1 MNRPAQPGEAQRQ
14 QQLLAV
20 LRGDAPPEAISA
32 WLRDGPARTRRGL
45 QAYAANAGALAE
57 RALAAA
63 YPTIAEL
70 VGAPAFAALARACW
84 RAHPPAR
91 GDVAQWGG
99 ALPGFIAADPQ
110 LAGEPYLA
118 DVARLD
124 WAVHSAEQA
133 SDAGE
138 SAIGLDRLASDD
150 PDALWLHLA
159 AGTALLASQHPVAT
173 IWLAHRSRAA
183 ERFAP
188 VREAFAR
195 GLGEQAL
202 VWRQGYQA
210 QVTAL
215 PEAAAG
221 FTRAVLAGMSLG
233 QALDGAGP
241 GFAFEPWLLAALQ
254 QGWLAS
260 VDTQASDHHELP
272 PCATESKFQTP

>member
-1 MNRPAQPGEAQRQ
+1 MNDPARPDEAQRQ

-20 LRGDAPPEAISA
+20 LRGNAPLQAVSA
-32 WLRDGPARTRRGL
+32 WLRDSAARAQRGL

-57 RALAAA
+57 RALSAA

-70 VGAPAFAALARACW
+70 VGAASFAALARACW
-84 RAHPPAR
+84 QAHPPLR
-91 GDVAQWGG
+91 GDVAQWGD
-99 ALPGFIAADPQ
+99 ALPGFIAADRQ

-133 SDAGE
+133 SDTGE
-138 SAIGLDRLASDD
+138 TAIGLDRLASED
-150 PDALWLHLA
+150 PDRLCLHLA
-159 AGTALLASQHPVAT
+159 AGTALLTSPHPVAT
-173 IWLAHRSRAA
+173 IWLAHRSSAA

-195 GLGEQAL
+195 GLAEHAL
-202 VWRQGYQA
+202 VWRQGYKA
-210 QVTAL
+210 QVSAL

-221 FTRAVLAGMSLG
+221 FTRAVLAGLSLG
-233 QALDGAGP
+233 QALDSAGTD
-241 GFAFEPWLLAALQ
+241 FSFEAWLLAALQ

-260 VDTQASDHHELP
+260 VDTLAFDHQESL
-272 PCATESKFQTP
+272 PCATKSKFQVP

>member
-1 MNRPAQPGEAQRQ
+1 MTDAVQTSEAQRQ

-20 LRGDAPPEAISA
+20 LRGDAPPQALNG
-32 WLRDGPARTRRGL
+32 WLRDDPARAQRGL
-45 QAYAANAGALAE
+45 QAYVAHAGALAE

-84 RAHPPAR
+84 RAHPPER

-99 ALPGFIAADPQ
+99 ALSGFIAADAQ

-124 WAVHSAEQA
+124 WAVHCAEQA

-138 SAIGLDRLASDD
+138 AEAALGLDRLASDD
-150 PDALWLHLA
+150 PDRLWLHLA
-159 AGTALLASQHPVAT
+159 AGTALLASPHPVAT
-173 IWLAHRSRAA
+173 IWLAHRSSAA

-188 VREAFAR
+188 VRAAFVR
-195 GLGEQAL
+195 GAGEQAL
-202 VWRQGYQA
+202 VWRQGYKA

-221 FTRAVLAGMSLG
+221 FTRAVLACVSLG

-241 GFAFEPWLLAALQ
+241 DFAFEPWLLAALQ

-260 VDTQASDHHELP
+260 VDTQAFDHRE
-272 PCATESKFQTP
+272 

>member
-1 MNRPAQPGEAQRQ
+1 MSSPAQPDEAQRQ

-20 LRGDAPPEAISA
+20 LRGDAPPETVSV
-32 WLRDGPARTRRGL
+32 WLRDAAARARRGL

-84 RAHPPAR
+84 RAHPPQR
-91 GDVAQWGG
+91 GDVAQWGS

-124 WAVHSAEQA
+124 WAVHRAEQA

-138 SAIGLDRLASDD
+138 ATIGLDRLATDD
-150 PDALWLHLA
+150 PDSLWLHLVS
-159 AGTALLASQHPVAT
+159 GTTLLSSPHPVAT
-173 IWLAHRSRAA
+173 IWLAHRSSAA

-188 VREAFAR
+188 VREAFTR
-195 GLGEQAL
+195 GAGEQAL
-202 VWRQGYQA
+202 VWRQGYKA

-221 FTRAVLAGMSLG
+221 FTRAVLAGLSLG
-233 QALDGAGP
+233 QALDEAGP
-241 GFAFEPWLLAALQ
+241 DFSFEPWLLAALQ
-254 QGWLAS
+254 QGWLAT
-260 VDTQASDHHELP
+260 VDTSALDHQEPLP
-272 PCATESKFQTP
+272 

>member
-1 MNRPAQPGEAQRQ
+1 MNQPSEAQRQ

-20 LRGDAPPEAISA
+20 LRGDAPPQALNG
-32 WLRDGPARTRRGL
+32 WLRDDPARAQRGL
-45 QAYAANAGALAE
+45 QAYVAHAGALAE

-84 RAHPPAR
+84 RAHPPER

-99 ALPGFIAADPQ
+99 ALSGFIAADAQ

-124 WAVHSAEQA
+124 WAVHCAEQA

-138 SAIGLDRLASDD
+138 AEAALGLDRLASDD
-150 PDALWLHLA
+150 PDRLWLHLA
-159 AGTALLASQHPVAT
+159 AGTALLASPHPVAT
-173 IWLAHRSRAA
+173 IWLAHRSSAA

-188 VREAFAR
+188 VRAAFVR
-195 GLGEQAL
+195 GAGEQAL
-202 VWRQGYQA
+202 VWRQGYKA

-221 FTRAVLAGMSLG
+221 FTRAVLACVSLG

-241 GFAFEPWLLAALQ
+241 DFAFEPWLLAALQ

-260 VDTQASDHHELP
+260 VDTQAFDHRE
-272 PCATESKFQTP
+272 